1 MANDTK
7 APEAKAARVKRTS
20 KTEWS
25 PKLADVAAKTPT
37 VLTRTVKSKTPG
49 DDPQDIQYTE
59 RKLVNVSDPAEA
71 VKLLKLKPKQA
82 VRALVMGANKISRAD
97 AVDDIDLA
105 QRIADRKGISV
116 QEAREKYL

>member
-1 MANDTK
+1 MADAAK
-7 APEAKAARVKRTS
+7 APRAKNTS
-20 KTEWS
+20 KTPWS
-25 PKLADVAAKTPT
+25 PLPKDVPAKTPT
-37 VLTRTVKSKTPG
+37 LCTRTVKSKTPG
-49 DDPQDIQYTE
+49 DDPQDISYSE

-82 VRALVMGANKISRAD
+82 VRALVMGANKIARAD

-116 QEAREKYL
+116 AEAREKYL